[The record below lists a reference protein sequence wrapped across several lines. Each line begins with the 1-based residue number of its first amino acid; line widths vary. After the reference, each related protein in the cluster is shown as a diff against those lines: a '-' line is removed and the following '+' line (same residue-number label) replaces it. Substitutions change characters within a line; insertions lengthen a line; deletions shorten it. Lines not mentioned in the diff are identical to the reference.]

1 MSSTCVKKKV
11 IKRRTNPAREQGLN
25 ALKNIE
31 CLKKRASHLEKM
43 VWNCYS
49 HHQGRFSND
58 KDIYFELIYQAIGD
72 SLKGISNEDI
82 QAGLLKMKS
91 LWDHDI
97 FTSVRNRVAEQ
108 DDFVMA
114 PFEIEEGVIECRCG
128 SKRVFSFTKQDRSCD
143 EPTTVFAQCLSCN
156 KKWKAN

>member
-1 MSSTCVKKKV
+1 MSSTCVKKKA
-11 IKRRTNPAREQGLN
+11 IKRHTNPIREQGLN
-25 ALKNIE
+25 ALKNVE
-31 CLKKRASHLEKM
+31 CVKKKASQLEKIT
-43 VWNCYS
+43 WSCYS
-49 HHQGRFSND
+49 QLPGAFSKN
-58 KDIYFELIYQAIGD
+58 KDVYFELIYQVIGD
-72 SLKGISNEDI
+72 ALKGESNEAI

-108 DDFVMA
+108 DDFVMD

>member
-11 IKRRTNPAREQGLN
+11 IKRRTNPVREQGLN
-25 ALKNIE
+25 ALKSIE

-49 HHQGRFSND
+49 HQQVDFSKN
-58 KDIYFELIYQAIGD
+58 KDVYFELIYQVIGD
-72 SLKGISNEDI
+72 SLKCKSNEDI
-82 QAGLLKMKS
+82 QDGLLKMKS
-91 LWDHDI
+91 LWDNDI
-97 FTSVRNRVAEQ
+97 FTPVRNRVAEQ